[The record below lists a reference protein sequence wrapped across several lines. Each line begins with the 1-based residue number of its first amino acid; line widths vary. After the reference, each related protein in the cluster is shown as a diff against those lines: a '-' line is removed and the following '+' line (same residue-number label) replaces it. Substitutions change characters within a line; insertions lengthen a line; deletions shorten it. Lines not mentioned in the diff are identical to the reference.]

1 MGYVQVLNEGV
12 AYPSK
17 AITLDPFK
25 NITGIN
31 SLRAEKI
38 IGTLAQGAQPNI
50 TSLTG
55 LTNLVNTGTTTLQGA
70 TTIIS
75 TVEDQL
81 MLKTLDDKWTSIAI
95 DGAGAMVLKAPSS
108 GVKIQS
114 GNLYIQSHNGATSG
128 LYLNSSLVIATGDQ
142 LNYTRVTPGAA
153 APYRAMVLDSALTI
167 SGVNQINTAYM
178 SGTLLT
184 SAQSNISSVRV
195 LDVTSHN
202 GSSIGLSLNG
212 VLITAS
218 ASQINY
224 LNTTPGSVQAS
235 KALIADSSKNVTGIT
250 ALAASSI
257 AGTLTTSLQPNIT
270 RVNTLIVA
278 QHNGVTGLTLG
289 STLVTASAAQINQL
303 DTEAGTVYANKVL
316 IADGSLNIVGFN
328 TLKANTLAGT
338 LATPYQSNKD
348 RVDVLNIF
356 THDGTKGLS
365 LNGTLVMATAAQLNR
380 LTVDAGTANLNKT
393 LVVDSAMSISGINIL
408 NANTLG
414 GVLSTAY
421 QPNITQVKA
430 LNIGNHDVLITSTAD
445 QLNYVNVNQGIGAP
459 GKAIILDS
467 ARDIRNIGTL
477 AADKIIGIVKTAEQ
491 PLITKVNTLNIAT
504 HDGSS
509 NGLSLNGTLV
519 TATGDQINR
528 LNTLPGSAAPN
539 KPNITSVQT
548 LDIAV
553 VDGVSRGLSFGG
565 TLITASA
572 NQINR
577 INTSVGTGAPGK
589 ALILDTDLSI
599 SNINSLSAKQL
610 TGTLQTASQ
619 PNITSVKQLNI
630 TNHNGT
636 TGLQLNGTL
645 VLSTA
650 TQINALATAPGS
662 ANALHALVTDEFNSI
677 VGINNFSATKITA
690 QQLALSGVTSKAFSQ
705 NEFTIYNTTTSASNT
720 AKFIVDTGGDLTIDA
735 SGNDVTFGSGDSVNI
750 PAHNGITAGLYLGG
764 VLVQPTAYELNYL
777 KVSPGTATPSHAVVI
792 DASSSITGINS
803 LTATSMSCTNLTTS
817 AFTINNLSL
826 SGPLNNYNS
835 GGLLIRQ
842 ISGPD
847 VSGRVIDVNVID
859 NINLVNYNPK
869 NLNSNYSLDII
880 GYVLPGFT
888 DTYYFHAIANDRVRI
903 WVNHTLIMNLWDTT
917 IGTESTSLPIALVAG
932 AWTPIY
938 IQFQNIVDNSSLQ
951 VRWSAST
958 LVKSQI
964 PSGSMAWDNTV
975 AYPIRPMSCT
985 DKLTIISHNGSTT
998 GLQLSGGLVKA
1009 NASELN
1015 YLAGATPGTVS
1026 TMKAMILDSNKSLS
1040 GFSSIGSD
1048 QFLGQMK
1055 TPDQPYITSFGA
1067 LSSTL
1072 NTSSDIVITST
1083 NLLRFA
1089 TDTSACYIQTGSS
1102 TTVNSTADLFI
1113 GNYGATISTSSRKIM
1128 IKSTGFVGVQTS
1140 APNRAGASYCLRLIN
1155 NSTNGTETA
1164 FCDLG
1169 VDTSSNFRIDSN
1181 VSLGPIGASTILSV
1195 SAGGVMN
1202 ISPSSGSLQ
1211 IGNSTNSTLPLE
1223 IGSTTFTLSGVV
1235 GYMNANESSGIFTPT
1250 ATAYSLRTTSS
1261 IIVNGTV
1268 CITSDRRLKRNIE
1281 AVSPAECKQ
1290 FILHSKPVR
1299 FNYITDD
1306 EMDVSRCGLI
1316 AQDVINSSFPTL
1328 VKLAPLQ
1335 GLPEEVA
1342 DDGSVSPQNASL
1354 TVSYEEIIPIIQ
1366 SSMKEILAENEM
1378 LKIQMCSLMKKMAQ
1392 LENKLER

>member
-1 MGYVQVLNEGV
+1 MRAYPPRPMNISIPAVVAGNILQNDDTSISAIDNGFDGSIVMKTQNTLAMLINPNQHVSINTEAIDESMFTINNDSSSTSTFRLSYQDSFYFDGRVLDKGTALFVPSCDDVALNAKLTTMSKKNFDITDHDGMSIGLRLGGTLVTASASELNFVDVPIGTATPSKALVVDSTKSITGITQLDAQRLTGTLLTSNQPNITSLNNIDIQGNLKLNGQLFTLTQTQMGYVQFLNEGV

-17 AITLDPFK
+17 AVILDPFK

-31 SLRAEKI
+31 SLRADKI
-38 IGTLAQGAQPNI
+38 TGTLAQGAQPNV

-81 MLKTLDDKWTSIAI
+81 MLKTLDDKWTSIVI

-128 LYLNSSLVIATGDQ
+128 LYLNSSLVIATADQ

-153 APYRAMVLDSALTI
+153 APFRAMVLDSALTI
-167 SGVNQINTAYM
+167 SGVNQINTAFM

-184 SAQSNISSVRV
+184 SAQPNISSVRAI
-195 LDVTSHN
+195 DITSHN
-202 GSSIGLSLNG
+202 GSSIGLALNG
-212 VLITAS
+212 VLVTAS
-218 ASQINY
+218 ASQINFV
-224 LNTTPGSVQAS
+224 NTTPGSVQAS
-235 KALIADSSKNVTGIT
+235 KALIADSSKNITGINT
-250 ALAASSI
+250 LTASSI
-257 AGTLTTSLQPNIT
+257 TGTLTTSLQPNIT
-270 RVNTLIVA
+270 RVNTI
-278 QHNGVTGLTLG
+278 NGVTGLTLG

-328 TLKANTLAGT
+328 ILKANTLAGT
-338 LATPYQSNKD
+338 LTTPYQPNIN
-348 RVDVLNIF
+348 RVDVLNIS

-365 LNGTLVMATAAQLNR
+365 LNGTLVTASAAQLNR
-380 LTVDAGTANLNKT
+380 LAVDAGTANLNKA

-421 QPNITQVKA
+421 QPNITQVKT

-445 QLNYVNVNQGIGAP
+445 QLNYVNVNQGIEPRA
-459 GKAIILDS
+459 KAIILDS

-477 AADKIIGIVKTAEQ
+477 TADRIIGIVKTAEQ

-509 NGLSLNGTLV
+509 NGLSLNGTLI
-519 TATGDQINR
+519 TATADQINR
-528 LNTLPGSAAPN
+528 LNTSPGSAAPN
-539 KPNITSVQT
+539 KPNITSIQT

-565 TLITASA
+565 ALITASA

-577 INTSVGTGAPGK
+577 INTSVGTAAPGK

-599 SNINSLSAKQL
+599 SNINSLSANQL

-636 TGLQLNGTL
+636 TGLQLNGML

-690 QQLALSGVTSKAFSQ
+690 SCSRFRTVTSKAFSQ

-735 SGNDVTFGSGDSVNI
+735 SGNNVTFGSGDSINI
-750 PAHNGITAGLYLGG
+750 PAHNGTTTGLYLGG

-803 LTATSMSCTNLTTS
+803 LTATSISCTNLTSS

-826 SGPLNNYNS
+826 SGLLNNFNS
-835 GGLLIRQ
+835 GGLLVRQ

-859 NINLVNYNPK
+859 NINLINYDPK
-869 NLNSNYSLDII
+869 NLNSYYSLGII
-880 GYVLPGFT
+880 GYVLPSLT
-888 DTYYFHAIANDRVRI
+888 DNYYFHAIANDRVRI
-903 WVNHTLIMNLWDTT
+903 WVNHTLILNLWDTA

-932 AWTPIY
+932 QWTPIY

-975 AYPIRPMSCT
+975 AYPIRPMSIT
-985 DKLTIISHNGSTT
+985 DKLTIFSHNGSTT

-1015 YLAGATPGTVS
+1015 YLAGATP
-1026 TMKAMILDSNKSLS
+1026 
-1040 GFSSIGSD
+1040 
-1048 QFLGQMK
+1048 
-1055 TPDQPYITSFGA
+1055 
-1067 LSSTL
+1067 
-1072 NTSSDIVITST
+1072 
-1083 NLLRFA
+1083 
-1089 TDTSACYIQTGSS
+1089 
-1102 TTVNSTADLFI
+1102 
-1113 GNYGATISTSSRKIM
+1113 
-1128 IKSTGFVGVQTS
+1128 
-1140 APNRAGASYCLRLIN
+1140 
-1155 NSTNGTETA
+1155 
-1164 FCDLG
+1164 
-1169 VDTSSNFRIDSN
+1169 
-1181 VSLGPIGASTILSV
+1181 
-1195 SAGGVMN
+1195 
-1202 ISPSSGSLQ
+1202 
-1211 IGNSTNSTLPLE
+1211 
-1223 IGSTTFTLSGVV
+1223 
-1235 GYMNANESSGIFTPT
+1235 
-1250 ATAYSLRTTSS
+1250 
-1261 IIVNGTV
+1261 
-1268 CITSDRRLKRNIE
+1268 
-1281 AVSPAECKQ
+1281 
-1290 FILHSKPVR
+1290 
-1299 FNYITDD
+1299 
-1306 EMDVSRCGLI
+1306 
-1316 AQDVINSSFPTL
+1316 
-1328 VKLAPLQ
+1328 
-1335 GLPEEVA
+1335 
-1342 DDGSVSPQNASL
+1342 
-1354 TVSYEEIIPIIQ
+1354 
-1366 SSMKEILAENEM
+1366 
-1378 LKIQMCSLMKKMAQ
+1378 
-1392 LENKLER
+1392 ER